1 MDNYNGWSNRATWL
15 VNVWFNPESIED
27 LNNAKEAL
35 EEAKNNC
42 PDFLRDFIQD
52 NVNWEELESCFED
65 EDEDEEEEEEEEE
78 YEKDD
83 EEDDDEE

>member
-1 MDNYNGWSNRATWL
+1 MNDYNGWSNRATWL

-27 LNNAKEAL
+27 LNNAREAL

-52 NVNWEELESCFED
+52 NVNWEELESCFE
-65 EDEDEEEEEEEEE
+65 EEEEEEENLDH
-78 YEKDD
+78 YDMRKDIK
-83 EEDDDEE
+83 

>member
-1 MDNYNGWSNRATWL
+1 MMNDYNGWSNRATWL

-27 LNNAKEAL
+27 LNNAREAL

-52 NVNWEELESCFED
+52 NVNWEELESCFE
-65 EDEDEEEEEEEEE
+65 EEEEEEENLDH
-78 YEKDD
+78 YDMRKDIK
-83 EEDDDEE
+83 